1 MIRIIQQNG
10 LAVSQT
16 GENHMKQLFS
26 FVLTLCA
33 FIIFLAGCKANS
45 QENNARTY
53 YESLDLHEPESA
65 IDTFIDAFQRE
76 DFFTVFLIL
85 SPSAQF
91 RTENNIAMLN
101 YGELIQ
107 VESLDEAKEILA
119 DTPQYQ
125 IRLEWEHGGAVS
137 SYLFDSIMLAAKQHS
152 AFLIDLSG
160 EVSILR
166 TEQLSDSSDDSKV
179 NVISSVEG
187 TEGNVIF
194 RMVQAPSGRW
204 RVQQVIVPGGD
215 EDLIPW
221 SVPSN

>member
-1 MIRIIQQNG
+1 
-10 LAVSQT
+10 
-16 GENHMKQLFS
+16 MKQMLS

-45 QENNARTY
+45 QENKARTF
-53 YESLDLHEPESA
+53 YESLDIYTPESA
-65 IDTFIDAFQRE
+65 VETFVDAFERE

-85 SPSAQF
+85 SPSTQF
-91 RTENNIAMLN
+91 LTENNIAALN

-107 VESLDEAKEILA
+107 VESLEEAKEILA

-125 IRLEWEHGGAVS
+125 VRLEWEHGGAVA

-166 TEQLSDSSDDSKV
+166 SEQISDSSSDRSKV
-179 NVISSVEG
+179 DVITTVEG
-187 TEGNVIF
+187 IEGDVIF
-194 RMVQAPSGRW
+194 RMEQAPSGRW
-204 RVQQVIVPGGD
+204 RVRQVIVPDGN
-215 EDLIPW
+215 EEQIPW
-221 SVPSN
+221 SVPTDE